1 MLQALQPL
9 AQSQSLTILGG
20 QNGARHGA
28 GSASKSHQA
37 STKPASAFVTQLLA
51 TKHAAQAYRQKR
63 RCSPFEAQLAYVAG
77 SGLLQANP
85 GATHINV
92 AA

>member
-9 AQSQSLTILGG
+9 AQSQSLTLLGR
-20 QNGARHGA
+20 QNDARH
-28 GSASKSHQA
+28 SADSESKSHQA

-51 TKHAAQAYRQKR
+51 TKHAADAYRQKR
-63 RCSPFEAQLAYVAG
+63 RCSPYEAKLAYVAG
-77 SGLLQANP
+77 SGLLHRDSS
-85 GATHINV
+85 ATQINV